1 MTQTSATDEPASG
14 TGRAASTPALS
25 RSREASAHEGA
36 ASEAVVMAVVVT
48 YNREQ
53 LLADCLDALAAQE
66 RRPDAIIV
74 IDNAS
79 TDASGTVADEHP
91 IGADVVHLQRNV
103 GGAGGFAAG
112 IARALRRHEA
122 DWVWVMDDDTIP
134 TPTALGELLRSLET
148 SPVRLSVLS
157 SRAVWTDGRP
167 HPMNTQRVRLGA
179 SSREKRDAQR
189 AGGRPIR
196 TASYVSALL
205 NGDDVRR
212 LGLPNADYF
221 IWSDDFE
228 HTGRLLRHGRG
239 LQVPT
244 SVVEH
249 RTVRFGDAQANP
261 GSRFYYDVRNRL
273 WALLRT
279 DSFTPLERILYGGRT
294 ALGWARLL
302 IRHPGDLLGTG
313 LRGLLAALAHGPR
326 PSDVVLALDG
336 EAAAD
341 VRAIERAA
349 GR

>member
-1 MTQTSATDEPASG
+1 MTHSAPAGGQTPQPQTAHPDTRSA
-14 TGRAASTPALS
+14 R
-25 RSREASAHEGA
+25 
-36 ASEAVVMAVVVT
+36 VVAVVVT

-53 LLADCLDALAAQE
+53 LLRECLDGLAAQE
-66 RRPDAIIV
+66 RLPDAVVI

-79 TDASGTVADEHP
+79 SDGSGTVADEHP
-91 IGADVVHLQRNV
+91 LAADVVHLRRNV
-103 GGAGGFAAG
+103 GGAGGFATG
-112 IARALRRHEA
+112 IARALVRHDA
-122 DWVWVMDDDTIP
+122 DWVWVMDDDTVP
-134 TPTALGELLRSLET
+134 RPAALAELLGALDA

-157 SRAVWTDGRP
+157 SRAVWTDGRD
-167 HPMNTQRVRLGA
+167 HPMNAQRTRLGA
-179 SSREKRDAQR
+179 SAQERRDAAH

-196 TASYVSALL
+196 TASYVSAFL
-205 NGDDVRR
+205 NGQDVRR

-249 RTVRFGDAQANP
+249 RTATFSNAQTSP

-279 DSFTPLERILYGGRT
+279 TSFTPVEKVLYGGRT
-294 ALGWARLL
+294 ALGWAGQLL
-302 IRHPGDLLGTG
+302 RHRGDLIGVG
-313 LRGLLAALAHGPR
+313 LRGLASALRRGPR
-326 PSDVVLALDG
+326 PSALVLQGEA

>member
-1 MTQTSATDEPASG
+1 MTHSAPPGDRTSPG
-14 TGRAASTPALS
+14 TAHP
-25 RSREASAHEGA
+25 EAMSAR
-36 ASEAVVMAVVVT
+36 VVAVVVT

-53 LLADCLDALAAQE
+53 LLRECLDALHAQD
-66 RRPDAIIV
+66 RRPDAVVV

-79 TDASGTVADEHP
+79 TDASGIVAEEHP
-91 IGADVVHLQRNV
+91 LGADVVHLRRNV

-112 IARALRRHEA
+112 IARALVRHDA
-122 DWVWVMDDDTIP
+122 DWVWVMDDDTVP
-134 TPTALGELLRSLET
+134 RPSALSQLLRALEA

-157 SRAVWTDGRP
+157 SRAVWTDGRD
-167 HPMNTQRVRLGA
+167 HPMNTPRTRLFA
-179 SSREKRDAQR
+179 SAREKRDAAR

-205 NGDDVRR
+205 NGQDVRR
-212 LGLPNADYF
+212 LGLPYADYF

-239 LQVPT
+239 LHVPG

-249 RTVRFGDAQANP
+249 RTARFGNAQTSP
-261 GSRFYYDVRNRL
+261 GTRFYFDVRNRL

-279 DSFTPLERILYGGRT
+279 GSFTPLERILHGGRT
-294 ALGWARLL
+294 ALGWALL
-302 IRHPGDLLGTG
+302 LLRHRGDLFGVG
-313 LRGLLAALAHGPR
+313 LRGLLAALRRGPR
-326 PSDVVLALDG
+326 PSAVVLAADG
-336 EAAAD
+336 EVAAD

>member
-1 MTQTSATDEPASG
+1 MNRTAREGSRPQTEPAT
-14 TGRAASTPALS
+14 TGAHPQA
-25 RSREASAHEGA
+25 RSER
-36 ASEAVVMAVVVT
+36 VVAVVVT

-53 LLADCLDALAAQE
+53 LLADCLDGLAAQD
-66 RRPDAIIV
+66 RRPDAVVV

-79 TDASGTVADEHP
+79 TDRSGAVADGHP
-91 IGADVVHLQRNV
+91 LGADVVHLRRNV

-112 IARALRRHEA
+112 IARALVRHDA
-122 DWVWVMDDDTIP
+122 DWVWVMDDDTVP
-134 TPTALGELLRSLET
+134 RPGALSALLEALSR

-157 SRAVWTDGRP
+157 SRAVWTDGRE
-167 HPMNTQRVRLGA
+167 HPMNRSRTRLGA
-179 SSREKRDAQR
+179 SAQEKADAAR

-205 NGDDVRR
+205 NGEDVRR
-212 LGLPNADYF
+212 LGLPYADYF

-228 HTGRLLRHGRG
+228 HTGRLLRRGRG
-239 LQVPT
+239 IHVPA

-249 RTVRFGDAQANP
+249 RTARFDNAQANP

-279 DSFTPLERILYGGRT
+279 DSFTVPERILHGGRT
-294 ALGWARLL
+294 ALGWAGMLL
-302 IRHPGDLLGTG
+302 RHRGDLLGVG
-313 LRGLLAALAHGPR
+313 LRGLLAALRRGPR
-326 PSDVVLALDG
+326 PSATVLAADG

-349 GR
+349 AR

>member
-1 MTQTSATDEPASG
+1 MSDTAPADETRQTA
-14 TGRAASTPALS
+14 GRPG
-25 RSREASAHEGA
+25 HVEGA
-36 ASEAVVMAVVVT
+36 AHPEALSERVVAVVVT

-53 LLADCLDALAAQE
+53 LLAQCLDGLAAQD
-66 RRPDAIIV
+66 RRPDAVVV

-79 TDASGTVADEHP
+79 SDASGRVADEHP
-91 IGADVVHLQRNV
+91 LGADVVHLHRNV

-112 IARALRRHEA
+112 IARALVRHDA
-122 DWVWVMDDDTIP
+122 DWVWVMDDDTVP
-134 TPTALGELLRSLET
+134 RPGALTALLDALGS

-157 SRAVWTDGRP
+157 SRAVWTDGRD
-167 HPMNTQRVRLGA
+167 HPMNTQRTRLGA
-179 SSREKRDAQR
+179 SAREKRDAAR
-189 AGGRPIR
+189 GGGRPIR

-205 NGDDVRR
+205 NGQDVRR
-212 LGLPNADYF
+212 LGLPHADYF

-239 LQVPT
+239 LQVPS

-249 RTVRFGDAQANP
+249 RTARFGNAQTSP

-279 DSFTPLERILYGGRT
+279 DSFSPLERVLHGGRT
-294 ALGWARLL
+294 ALGWLGVLARH
-302 IRHPGDLLGTG
+302 RGDVAGVG
-313 LRGLLAALAHGPR
+313 LRGVLAALRRGPR
-326 PSDVVLALDG
+326 PSAAVLAADG

-341 VRAIERAA
+341 IRAIERAA

>member
-1 MTQTSATDEPASG
+1 MTHPPAAGSE
-14 TGRAASTPALS
+14 TAHA
-25 RSREASAHEGA
+25 EASAQR
-36 ASEAVVMAVVVT
+36 VVAVVVT

-53 LLADCLDALAAQE
+53 LLEACLDALAAQE
-66 RRPDAIIV
+66 RRPDAVVV

-79 TDASGTVADEHP
+79 TDASGRVAEEHQV
-91 IGADVVHLQRNV
+91 GADVVHLRRNV

-112 IARALRRHEA
+112 IARALVRHEA

-134 TPTALGELLRSLET
+134 RPGALAALLRALEL

-157 SRAVWTDGRP
+157 SRAVWTDGRD
-167 HPMNTQRVRLGA
+167 HPMNRARTRLGA
-179 SSREKRDAQR
+179 SAQDKRDAAR

-205 NGDDVRR
+205 NAEDVRR
-212 LGLPNADYF
+212 LGLPYADYF

-239 LQVPT
+239 IHVPD

-249 RTVRFGDAQANP
+249 RTARFGDAQANP
-261 GSRFYYDVRNRL
+261 GSRFYFDVRNRI

-279 DSFTPLERILYGGRT
+279 SSFSPVEKVLYGGRT
-294 ALGWARLL
+294 ALGWVIRLL
-302 IRHPGDLLGTG
+302 RHRGDLLGVG
-313 LRGLLAALAHGPR
+313 LRGALAAARRGPR
-326 PSDVVLALDG
+326 PSAVVLELDG

-341 VRAIERAA
+341 VRRIERAA

>member
-1 MTQTSATDEPASG
+1 MTHTAPAGDRRPDAG
-14 TGRAASTPALS
+14 TAHRVAASA
-25 RSREASAHEGA
+25 R
-36 ASEAVVMAVVVT
+36 VVAVVVT

-53 LLADCLDALAAQE
+53 LLQDCLDALLAQE
-66 RRPDAIIV
+66 RRPDAVVV

-79 TDASGTVADEHP
+79 TDASGSVADAHP
-91 IGADVVHLQRNV
+91 LAADVVHLHRNV

-112 IARALRRHEA
+112 IARALVRHEA
-122 DWVWVMDDDTIP
+122 DWVWVMDDDTIARP
-134 TPTALGELLRSLET
+134 DTLAQLLTALEA

-157 SRAVWTDGRP
+157 SRAVWTDGRD
-167 HPMNTQRVRLGA
+167 HPMNTQR
-179 SSREKRDAQR
+179 SRMGTTAQERADAAR

-205 NGDDVRR
+205 NGQDVRR
-212 LGLPNADYF
+212 LGLPYADYF

-239 LQVPT
+239 IQVPA

-249 RTVRFGDAQANP
+249 RTARFSNAQASP

-279 DSFTPLERILYGGRT
+279 SSFSPTEKVIHGGST
-294 ALGWARLL
+294 ALGWMRMLL
-302 IRHPGDLLGTG
+302 RHRGELFGVG
-313 LRGLLAALAHGPR
+313 LRGLLAAARRGPR
-326 PSDVVLALDG
+326 TSVQVLASDG

-341 VRAIERAA
+341 VRIIERAA

>member
-1 MTQTSATDEPASG
+1 MTHSAPAGHRIPDPG
-14 TGRAASTPALS
+14 TAHPEAASS
-25 RSREASAHEGA
+25 R
-36 ASEAVVMAVVVT
+36 VVAVVVT

-53 LLADCLDALAAQE
+53 LLQDCLDALHAQQ
-66 RRPDAIIV
+66 RRPDVVVV

-79 TDASGTVADEHP
+79 TDASGAVADAHP
-91 IGADVVHLQRNV
+91 LAADVVHLQRNV

-112 IARALRRHEA
+112 IARALVRHQA
-122 DWVWVMDDDTIP
+122 DWVWVMDDDTIARP
-134 TPTALGELLRSLET
+134 DTLAQLLAALEA

-157 SRAVWTDGRP
+157 SRAVWTDGRD
-167 HPMNTQRVRLGA
+167 HPMNTQRSRLGA
-179 SSREKRDAQR
+179 SAQEKSDAAR

-205 NGDDVRR
+205 NGQDVRR
-212 LGLPNADYF
+212 LGLPYADYF

-249 RTVRFGDAQANP
+249 RTARFSNAQSSP

-279 DSFTPLERILYGGRT
+279 TSFSPLEKLVHGGST
-294 ALGWARLL
+294 ALGWARMLL
-302 IRHPGDLLGTG
+302 RHRGG
-313 LRGLLAALAHGPR
+313 LFKVGLHGLLSAMRRGPR
-326 PSDVVLALDG
+326 PSAVVLAADG

>member
-1 MTQTSATDEPASG
+1 MTHSS
-14 TGRAASTPALS
+14 TGSVETAHP
-25 RSREASAHEGA
+25 EAS
-36 ASEAVVMAVVVT
+36 SQRVVAVVVT

-66 RRPDAIIV
+66 RRPDAVVV

-79 TDASGTVADEHP
+79 TDRSGEVADHHP
-91 IGADVVHLQRNV
+91 IGADVVHLRRNV
-103 GGAGGFAAG
+103 GGAGGFCAG
-112 IARALRRHEA
+112 IARALVRHEA

-134 TPTALGELLRSLET
+134 RPGALAALLAALEL

-157 SRAVWTDGRP
+157 SRAVWTDGRD
-167 HPMNTQRVRLGA
+167 HPMNRPRTRLGA
-179 SSREKRDAQR
+179 TAQELRDAAR

-205 NGDDVRR
+205 NGQDVRR
-212 LGLPNADYF
+212 LGLPHADYF

-239 LQVPT
+239 IHVAS

-249 RTVRFGDAQANP
+249 RTARFGDAQSHP
-261 GSRFYYDVRNRL
+261 GSRFYFDVRNRI
-273 WALLRT
+273 WALLRSG
-279 DSFTPLERILYGGRT
+279 SFTTKEKLLYGGRT
-294 ALGWARLL
+294 ALGWLLRLV
-302 IRHPGDLLGTG
+302 RHRGDLLGVG
-313 LRGLLAALAHGPR
+313 LRGAVAGLRRGPR
-326 PSDVVLALDG
+326 DSTAVLELDG

-341 VRAIERAA
+341 IRRIERAA

>member
-1 MTQTSATDEPASG
+1 MTHPAPTGDPASPAG
-14 TGRAASTPALS
+14 TAQTGT
-25 RSREASAHEGA
+25 AHPGA
-36 ASEAVVMAVVVT
+36 RDARVVAVVVT
-48 YNREQ
+48 YNRET
-53 LLADCLDALAAQE
+53 LLEQCLDALAAQE
-66 RRPDAIIV
+66 RRPDAV
-74 IDNAS
+74 VVMDNAS
-79 TDASGTVADEHP
+79 TDASGRVADEHP
-91 IGADVVHLQRNV
+91 LGADVVHLRRNV

-112 IARALRRHEA
+112 IARALVRHDA

-134 TPTALGELLRSLET
+134 RPGALAALLRSLEA

-157 SRAVWTDGRP
+157 SRAVWTDGRD
-167 HPMNTQRVRLGA
+167 HPMNTQRTRLGA
-179 SSREKRDAQR
+179 SKAEKRDAAR
-189 AGGRPIR
+189 AGGRPSR

-205 NGDDVRR
+205 NGEDVRR
-212 LGLPNADYF
+212 LGLPSADYF

-239 LQVPT
+239 LQVPS

-249 RTVRFGDAQANP
+249 RTKLFGNAQSGP

-279 DSFTPLERILYGGRT
+279 ASFSPLERLIHGGAT
-294 ALGWARLL
+294 ALGWLRMLL
-302 IRHPGDLLGTG
+302 HHPDLLGIG
-313 LRGLLAALAHGPR
+313 VRGLLAALRRGPR
-326 PSDVVLALDG
+326 PSAEVLSADG

>member
-1 MTQTSATDEPASG
+1 MTQSAPAAGPMPHPSSAHPEATSA
-14 TGRAASTPALS
+14 RVV
-25 RSREASAHEGA
+25 
-36 ASEAVVMAVVVT
+36 AVIVT

-53 LLADCLDALAAQE
+53 LLGECLDALAAQE
-66 RRPDAIIV
+66 RRPDAVVV

-79 TDASGTVADEHP
+79 SDASGTVADEHA
-91 IGADVVHLQRNV
+91 IAADVVHLHRNV

-112 IARALRRHEA
+112 IARALVRHHA

-134 TPTALGELLRSLET
+134 RPGALAALLQALEA

-157 SRAVWTDGRP
+157 SRAVWTDGRD
-167 HPMNTQRVRLGA
+167 HPMNTQRTRLDAGA
-179 SSREKRDAQR
+179 QEKRDAAR

-196 TASYVSALL
+196 TASYVSAFL
-205 NGDDVRR
+205 NGEDVRR
-212 LGLPNADYF
+212 LGLPYADYF

-239 LQVPT
+239 LQVPS

-249 RTVRFGDAQANP
+249 RTVLFSNAQSNP

-279 DSFTPLERILYGGRT
+279 DSFSVWEKAVHGGST
-294 ALGWARLL
+294 AVGWAKQLA
-302 IRHPGDLLGTG
+302 RHRGDLIGAG
-313 LRGLLAALAHGPR
+313 AHGVVSAVRRGPR
-326 PSDVVLALDG
+326 PSAEVLSADG

-341 VRAIERAA
+341 VRTIERKA

>member
-1 MTQTSATDEPASG
+1 MTHS
-14 TGRAASTPALS
+14 
-25 RSREASAHEGA
+25 
-36 ASEAVVMAVVVT
+36 ASEAGQIASSQTAHADASSARVVAVVVT

-53 LLADCLDALAAQE
+53 LLADCLDALAAQD
-66 RRPDAIIV
+66 RRPEAVVV

-79 TDASGTVADEHP
+79 TDASGQVADQHP
-91 IGADVVHLQRNV
+91 IGADVVHLRRNV

-112 IARALRRHEA
+112 IARALVRYDA

-134 TPTALGELLRSLET
+134 RPGALAALLDALEA
-148 SPVRLSVLS
+148 SPLRLSVLS
-157 SRAVWTDGRP
+157 SRAVWTDGRD
-167 HPMNTQRVRLGA
+167 HPMNRQRTRMGA
-179 SSREKRDAQR
+179 STQEKRDATR

-205 NGDDVRR
+205 NAEDVRR
-212 LGLPNADYF
+212 LGLPWADYF

-239 LQVPT
+239 LHVPS

-249 RTVRFGDAQANP
+249 RTVAFANAQSNP
-261 GSRFYYDVRNRL
+261 GSRFYYDVRNRI
-273 WALLRT
+273 WALARSQ
-279 DSFTPLERILYGGRT
+279 SFTPVEKALHGGAT
-294 ALGWARLL
+294 ALGWLRLL
-302 IRHPGDLLGTG
+302 LRHRSGLLGVG
-313 LRGLLAALAHGPR
+313 VRGAAAAIRRGPR
-326 PSDVVLALDG
+326 PSASSTTADG

>member
-1 MTQTSATDEPASG
+1 VSSTAPEDRARPSAGETVPAAAGAHPGVRDE
-14 TGRAASTPALS
+14 R
-25 RSREASAHEGA
+25 
-36 ASEAVVMAVVVT
+36 VVAVVVT

-53 LLADCLDALAAQE
+53 LLAQCLDGLAAQD
-66 RRPDAIIV
+66 RRPDAVVV

-79 TDASGTVADEHP
+79 TDASGRVADEHP
-91 IGADVVHLQRNV
+91 LGADVVHLHRNV

-112 IARALRRHEA
+112 IARALVRHDA
-122 DWVWVMDDDTIP
+122 DWVWLMDDDTIP
-134 TPTALGELLRSLET
+134 RPGALAALLEALSL

-157 SRAVWTDGRP
+157 SRAVWTDGRD
-167 HPMNTQRVRLGA
+167 HPMNTQRSRLGA
-179 SSREKRDAQR
+179 SAREKRDAAR

-205 NGDDVRR
+205 NGQDVRR
-212 LGLPNADYF
+212 LGLPHADYF

-239 LQVPT
+239 LQVPA

-249 RTVRFGDAQANP
+249 RTATFGNAQSSP

-279 DSFTPLERILYGGRT
+279 DSFTPLEKVVHGGST
-294 ALGWARLL
+294 ALGWLRVLARH
-302 IRHPGDLLGTG
+302 RGDGAGVG
-313 LRGLLAALAHGPR
+313 LRGLLAALRRGPR
-326 PSDVVLALDG
+326 PSAAVLSADG

>member
-1 MTQTSATDEPASG
+1 MTHPPSTSSETAHA
-14 TGRAASTPALS
+14 
-25 RSREASAHEGA
+25 EASAQR
-36 ASEAVVMAVVVT
+36 VVAVVVT

-53 LLADCLDALAAQE
+53 LLAECLDALAAQE
-66 RRPDAIIV
+66 RRPDAVVV

-79 TDASGTVADEHP
+79 TDDSGRVADQHP
-91 IGADVVHLQRNV
+91 VGADVVHLRRNV

-112 IARALRRHEA
+112 IARALVRHDA

-134 TPTALGELLRSLET
+134 RPGALQALLRALEL

-157 SRAVWTDGRP
+157 SRAVWTDGRD
-167 HPMNTQRVRLGA
+167 HPMNKPRTRMGSTTQD
-179 SSREKRDAQR
+179 KRDAAR

-205 NGDDVRR
+205 NAEDVRR
-212 LGLPNADYF
+212 LGLPYADYF

-239 LQVPT
+239 IHVPA

-249 RTVRFGDAQANP
+249 RTARFGDAQANP
-261 GSRFYYDVRNRL
+261 GSRFYFDVRNRI
-273 WALLRT
+273 WALART
-279 DSFTPLERILYGGRT
+279 SSFTPKEKVLYGGRT
-294 ALGWARLL
+294 ALGWIVRLL
-302 IRHPGDLLGTG
+302 RHRGDLFGVG
-313 LRGLLAALAHGPR
+313 LRGVLSAVRRGPR
-326 PSDVVLALDG
+326 PSAVVLELDG

-341 VRAIERAA
+341 VRRIERAA

>member
-1 MTQTSATDEPASG
+1 MRAGASP
-14 TGRAASTPALS
+14 TSTPL
-25 RSREASAHEGA
+25 
-36 ASEAVVMAVVVT
+36 
-48 YNREQ
+48 
-53 LLADCLDALAAQE
+53 
-66 RRPDAIIV
+66 
-74 IDNAS
+74 
-79 TDASGTVADEHP
+79 
-91 IGADVVHLQRNV
+91 GADVVHLRRNV

-112 IARALRRHEA
+112 IARAIVRHDA

-134 TPTALGELLRSLET
+134 RPGALGALLASLEA

-157 SRAVWTDGRP
+157 SRAVWTDGRD
-167 HPMNTQRVRLGA
+167 HPMNTQRTRRGA
-179 SSREKRDAQR
+179 GAQEKRDAAR

-205 NGDDVRR
+205 NAQDVRR
-212 LGLPNADYF
+212 LGLPYADYF

-239 LQVPT
+239 LHVPG
-244 SVVEH
+244 SIVEH
-249 RTVRFGDAQANP
+249 RTVQFGNAQANP

-279 DSFTPLERILYGGRT
+279 SSFTPLERVLHGGAT
-294 ALGWARLL
+294 GLGWVRLL
-302 IRHPGDLLGTG
+302 ARHRGDLFGVG
-313 LRGLLAALAHGPR
+313 LRGLLSALRRGPR
-326 PSDVVLALDG
+326 PSAAVLAADG